1 MLPDMSGQ
9 SRSLFCHSEKRSDEE
24 SLPSPYSVI
33 SPPCEGARNSYLLQP
48 RSFPKSFHSGFISLI
63 NAIFFSRRQLL
74 ICFSRAIALRTYW
87 NCSKQTNRFTPYFF
101 VNPSISP
108 NLCSTVRRSRSLVMP
123 T

>member
-63 NAIFFSRRQLL
+63 NAIFFSRRQNLL
-74 ICFSRAIALRTYW
+74 LARDRIANILELLKVHQAIHSILLR
-87 NCSKQTNRFTPYFF
+87 KAFD
-101 VNPSISP
+101 
-108 NLCSTVRRSRSLVMP
+108 LA
-123 T
+123 